1 MKINR
6 RCCTRVRTHRVVA
19 QIVQTSCAHTLHV
32 RKHPPH
38 AARSQWLHEAT
49 HGALPR
55 RTMHTPQGA
64 PPTRS
69 NGTPRRLGAA
79 ADVLPPLHHAAK
91 RTWRAAAA
99 AKLPRETADGGAA
112 GDAVAVL
119 ASQRARF
126 AAAEAVDDAPSL
138 APVMRHDEGRFP
150 EKVTASILRCRAR
163 EITSHSFTNR

>member
-1 MKINR
+1 M
-6 RCCTRVRTHRVVA
+6 
-19 QIVQTSCAHTLHV
+19 QTFCAHTLHV

-64 PPTRS
+64 APPTLS
-69 NGTPRRLGAA
+69 KGTPRRLGAA
-79 ADVLPPLHHAAK
+79 ADVLPPLHHAAR
-91 RTWRAAAA
+91 RTWSAAAA

-126 AAAEAVDDAPSL
+126 AAAGAVDAPSPAL
-138 APVMRHDEGRFP
+138 VMRHAGRFP
-150 EKVTASILRCRAR
+150 QTTASIKGVR
-163 EITSHSFTNR
+163 EGITIQAFNKMTLVVSVIFFS